1 MVSNFYFNNFTNS
14 QEQGLIEDLIIESI
28 KIYGHDVYYCP
39 RKIKNKDEIYGEDTV
54 SEYNQAGLIEMYVK
68 NYDSYEG
75 DGTFLSKFNLEIRDQ
90 ITLSVARRSFY
101 NDVSDLNGG
110 MDRPQEGDLIWS
122 PMMNRLFVIKYVNNT
137 SIYYQ
142 MGALQ
147 LWDVVC
153 ETFEYSS
160 ERLNTGIPDID
171 DIERKYSQ
179 NMSKYGL
186 RTQGGDIIIS
196 QDGYDLIQG
205 QYSIDVQSQDV
216 FADNDELQVEGED
229 ILDWSRID
237 PFSEGA
243 V

>member
-1 MVSNFYFNNFTNS
+1 M
-14 QEQGLIEDLIIESI
+14 
-28 KIYGHDVYYCP
+28 
-39 RKIKNKDEIYGEDTV
+39 
-54 SEYNQAGLIEMYVK
+54 
-68 NYDSYEG
+68 
-75 DGTFLSKFNLEIRDQ
+75 
-90 ITLSVARRSFY
+90 SVARRSFY
-101 NDVSDLNGG
+101 NDIANLNGG
-110 MDRPQEGDLIWS
+110 LDRPQEGDLIWS

-153 ETFEYSS
+153 ETFEYSN
-160 ERLNTGIPDID
+160 ERLNTGIPDVD

-179 NMSKYGL
+179 NMSIYGL
-186 RTQGGDIIIS
+186 RTQGGDIIIT

-205 QYSIDVQSQDV
+205 QYSLDVQSQDV
-216 FADNDELQVEGED
+216 FADNDELQLEGED
-229 ILDWSRID
+229 ILDWTRID